1 MKRRYKSILAVV
13 CAACIGATGFY
24 GTASIT
30 ARAEVEGFVESRKI
44 WVIGD
49 SIASKHDDNSAENEV
64 PITGWGSVLQS
75 FLPEDVTV
83 ENEAKSGRS
92 SRSYTMEPV
101 YRNVMKKVAAGDYMI
116 VQFGHN
122 DEKETPR
129 YTDPNGDSNTE
140 GSYKWYLKT
149 YYIEPCFEKGAR
161 VILASSVVRRLF
173 NEDKGFGMQSHEVYA
188 KAMKEL
194 AEEYQAQGKAVYFI
208 DTFEIT
214 KESYIQLG
222 EEGTKKLHAVIGMG
236 DAMKMD
242 DTHYGPYG
250 AVYMAS
256 TIAQQLKALGI
267 PCCQDATDM
276 QAVEKDA
283 TTIETNRENTHKFDW
298 R

>member
-1 MKRRYKSILAVV
+1 MKRRFKSILAAV
-13 CAACIGATGFY
+13 CVASLGVTSFY
-24 GTASIT
+24 GSASVTAN
-30 ARAEVEGFVESRKI
+30 AETEGFTESKKI

-49 SIASKHDDNSAENEV
+49 SIASKHDDNSEENEV

-83 ENEAKSGRS
+83 VNEARSGRS
-92 SRSYTMEPV
+92 SRSYTTEMI
-101 YRNVMKKVAAGDYMI
+101 YKDVMKKVAPGDYMI

-122 DEKETPR
+122 DEKESPR

-173 NEDKGFGMQSHEVYA
+173 NDDNSLGMQTHEVYA

-194 AEEYQAQGKAVYFI
+194 AVEYQQQGKPVYFI

-214 KESYIQLG
+214 KEKYTQLG
-222 EEGTKKLHAVIGMG
+222 DEGSKKLHAVVGKG
-236 DAMKMD
+236 DAAKMD
-242 DTHYGPYG
+242 DTHYSPYG

-256 TIAQQLKALGI
+256 TIAQQLKELGI
-267 PCCQDATDM
+267 SCCKDATDM
-276 QAVEKDA
+276 QAVETDVV
-283 TTIETNRENTHKFDW
+283 TIESNRESTHKFDW

>member
-1 MKRRYKSILAVV
+1 MKRRFKSILAVV
-13 CAACIGATGFY
+13 CAASIGVIGFC
-24 GTASIT
+24 GTASVT
-30 ARAEVEGFVESRKI
+30 ARAETEGFTESGKI

-83 ENEAKSGRS
+83 VNEARSGRS
-92 SRSYTMEPV
+92 SRSYTMEKI
-101 YRNVMKKVAAGDYMI
+101 YKDVMKKVAAGDYMI
-116 VQFGHN
+116 IQFGHN
-122 DEKETPR
+122 DEKESPR

-173 NEDKGFGMQSHEVYA
+173 NEDKSFGMQTHEAYA

-194 AEEYQAQGKAVYFI
+194 AEEYQAQGKTVYFI

-214 KESYIQLG
+214 KERYTQLG
-222 EEGTKKLHAVIGMG
+222 DEGTKKLHAVIGKG
-236 DAMKMD
+236 DADKMD

-256 TIAQQLKALGI
+256 TIAQQLKELGI
-267 PCCQDATDM
+267 SSCEDATDM
-276 QAVEKDA
+276 QAVETDVA
-283 TTIETNRENTHKFDW
+283 TIETNRENTDKFDW